1 MRFFRIVLYMMG
13 LLLAGVTTVGAQAG
27 YAQER
32 SVVATAESP
41 SIRFRRLT
49 LADGLS
55 QGHIHDILQ
64 DRRGFMWFATESGL
78 NRYDGHDFKVYD
90 PDPFGA
96 ASLSDGTVNSL
107 HEDRDGFIWVAT
119 RFGGLN
125 RLNPVTDAVTH
136 FQHDP
141 DTPHSL
147 RSGSVNAVF
156 EDSRGAIWVGMENG
170 LSRMHPDRVGHFTHY
185 EHDPS
190 DTHSLSN
197 NRIRSIREDAQGRL
211 WVATANGLNR
221 MDLDTPGRFER
232 YLHAPGPP
240 DAVSPVPKHVLHHQ
254 YVSEQ
259 TPGRMWIGSEGGLIQ
274 FDTERSV
281 VERVA
286 PLASD
291 RTQPRAVMNVSPD
304 PANADVLWVATPGTG
319 LIRFHADT
327 GAFTSY
333 RSAPADRHGL
343 LDLASTYVYTSRSG
357 VVWVGTGGA
366 GINSFYPRTLGIK
379 HYRAGGAGPLRH
391 PNVWGMGVARDGALW
406 VGTDEGYLHRI
417 DSTSTVRV
425 WQADPDDPLQP
436 TQPAATAYDF
446 AEHHDGTMWIGTG
459 RSLDRY
465 DPDTGRFR
473 HYRHDATDSNSLSS
487 HNINVLRYDRAGTL
501 WIGTV
506 DGLNRYKED
515 TDSFQRYMHTPPDA
529 DGTDWVGD
537 VMEDQQGR
545 LWVATR
551 QGVCQL
557 DRTTGTFTTHYH
569 HDPNDPST
577 LTKGRFGWIHERP
590 SEPGVLWVSSLDG
603 GGLDRLDTESGA
615 VTHYTTNTVNL
626 PDNTIYAILPGP
638 GEELWLSTNH
648 GLVRF
653 DPDTRPPHRPVQQF
667 GLESGLQSLEF
678 NQHAAVHHNGR
689 LYLGGV
695 NGLNVFRPRALE
707 GNGIPPRVVLTDLY
721 VSNERV
727 EAGAD
732 APLPRPLAHTE
743 QIDLAH
749 DQDPITIAFL
759 ALHFKNPQRN
769 RYQYQLE
776 GYDTDWVDAGT
787 RREATYTNLPAGTYT
802 FRVRAAN
809 ADGVWSEQAAAL
821 QMHIA
826 PPWWRTWIAYAL
838 YVMLIGGGVGG
849 VFYMQRRRA
858 RRLEAAVHD
867 RTQQV
872 RAQNETLAE
881 QADRLKELNEA
892 KRRFF
897 ANVSHEFRTPLTL
910 LLGPTRDALQQQAP
924 LAPERVEM
932 VYRNGK
938 RLQTLINQLL
948 DLSALD
954 DGRLAADP
962 KWYRLSAVVH
972 AAAGVF
978 APLAERKQLA
988 FEIDTPADP
997 LYAHIDAAHLQ
1008 TAIQNLVS
1016 NAVKYTPT
1024 GGRVAVTLSPED
1036 GRQSRNEANG
1046 AATLL
1051 TAQIVVRDTGP
1062 GIPKDE
1068 QERLFDRFQRG
1079 GRAAARTQE
1088 GSGIGLSLAQELVHA
1103 NSGQIRVDSAPDAGA
1118 TFTITLPARQA
1129 LPNGASVAPVPSP
1142 TGADPAEGAALA
1154 KAASPTPTAP
1164 PNDEDRPVVLVVDDN
1179 PDVRRYVRSV
1189 LETPASGDPEG
1200 AERFAVIEADN
1211 GARGR
1216 DAART
1221 HLPDCIV
1228 ADVMMPEMDG
1238 FEMGQ
1243 ELMHDPMTAGI
1254 PLLYLTAR
1262 ARPQD
1267 EIDGLD
1273 VGADAY
1279 LVKPFEQRV
1288 LRARVQSL
1296 IQKRM
1301 RLRSLYEEE
1310 AAPDTPAG
1318 TPSDNESEESAFAAD
1333 VIQVIRA
1340 NLNDPDFG
1348 VAELADALSISRSHL
1363 YRRLREAADETP
1375 SALIRNERLKQA
1387 RALLRAQQG
1396 NVSEVAY
1403 AVGFNSLS
1411 HFSTSFRKYYDAPP
1425 SEVIAQASD

>member
-1 MRFFRIVLYMMG
+1 MRFSRIVLYMMSA
-13 LLLAGVTTVGAQAG
+13 LLVTVASVAGKTG
-27 YAQER
+27 YAQEN
-32 SVVATAESP
+32 SSIEANTDAS
-41 SIRFRRLT
+41 SIRFERLT

-55 QGHIHDILQ
+55 QGHIYDILQ

-90 PDPFGA
+90 PDPFGT

-107 HEDRDGFIWVAT
+107 HEDQDGFIWVAT
-119 RFGGLN
+119 QFGGLN

-141 DTPHSL
+141 NAPHSL
-147 RSGSVNAVF
+147 RSGPVHAVF

-170 LSRMHPDRVGHFTHY
+170 LSRMPPDRAGHFTHY

-190 DTHSLSN
+190 DVHSLSN
-197 NRIRSIREDAQGRL
+197 NRIRSIQEDAQGRL

-221 MDLDTPGRFER
+221 MDLDAPGRFER

-240 DAVSPVPKHVLHHQ
+240 NAVSPVPEHALHHQ
-254 YVSEQ
+254 HVSKQ

-281 VERVA
+281 VERVV
-286 PLASD
+286 PLASN
-291 RTQPRAVMNVSPD
+291 RTQARAVMNVSPD

-319 LIRFHADT
+319 LIRFHTDT
-327 GAFTSY
+327 GAFTRY

-343 LDLASTYVYTSRSG
+343 LDLASTFVYTSRSG
-357 VVWVGTGGA
+357 VVWVGTAGA
-366 GINSFYPRTLGIK
+366 GINSFYPRTLGIA
-379 HYRAGGAGPLRH
+379 HYRAGAAGPLRH
-391 PNVWGMGVARDGALW
+391 PNVWGMGVARDGARW
-406 VGTDEGYLHRI
+406 VGTNEGYLHRI
-417 DSTSTVRV
+417 DSTGTVRV

-436 TQPAATAYDF
+436 TRPADTAYDI

-465 DPDTGRFR
+465 DPSTDRFR
-473 HYRHDATDSNSLSS
+473 HYQHDPADSTSLSS
-487 HNINVLRYDRAGTL
+487 HNINVLRYDRSGTL
-501 WIGTV
+501 WVGTV
-506 DGLNRYKED
+506 DGLNRYDED
-515 TDSFQRYMHTPPDA
+515 TDSFQRYTHTPPDA
-529 DGTDWVGD
+529 DDTDWIGD
-537 VMEDQQGR
+537 VLEDQQGR

-569 HDPNDPST
+569 HDPSDPST

-603 GGLDRLDTESGA
+603 GGLDRLDTASGT
-615 VTHYTTNTVNL
+615 VTHYTTETVNL
-626 PDNTIYAILPGP
+626 PDNTIYAILPGSN
-638 GEELWLSTNH
+638 GELWLSTNH
-648 GLVRF
+648 GLARF
-653 DPDTRPPHRPVQQF
+653 DPDATPPYRPVQRF

-678 NQHAAVHHNGR
+678 NQHAAVHHNGT

-695 NGLNVFRPRALE
+695 NGLNAFRPRALE

-727 EAGAD
+727 EVGAD
-732 APLPRPLAHTE
+732 SPLQRPLAQTK
-743 QIDLAH
+743 QIDLAYN
-749 DQDPITIAFL
+749 QNQVTIAFL

-776 GYDTDWVDAGT
+776 GYDPNWVDADT

-809 ADGVWSEQAAAL
+809 ADGVWSEQTGAL

-826 PPWWRTWIAYAL
+826 PPWWRTWVAYAF

-910 LLGPTRDALQQQAP
+910 LLGPTRDALQQQVP
-924 LAPERVEM
+924 LPPERVEM

-954 DGRLAADP
+954 DGRLATDP
-962 KWYRLSAVVH
+962 KWHRLDAVVH
-972 AAAGVF
+972 AAAVVF
-978 APLAERKQLA
+978 TPLATRKQIT
-988 FEIDTPADP
+988 FEIDTPATS

-1024 GGRVAVTLSPED
+1024 GGRVAVTLSYD
-1036 GRQSRNEANG
+1036 NDRQECDEASE
-1046 AATLL
+1046 AAALL

-1103 NSGQIRVDSAPDAGA
+1103 NGGQVRVDSAPDAGA
-1118 TFTITLPARQA
+1118 AFTITLPAQQA
-1129 LPNGASVAPVPSP
+1129 LPNGASVAPVPTPSSAAPTENTARTKEESP
-1142 TGADPAEGAALA
+1142 TQTAL
-1154 KAASPTPTAP
+1154 
-1164 PNDEDRPVVLVVDDN
+1164 PNNEDHPVVLVVDDN

-1189 LETPASGDPEG
+1189 LETPAPEDADG
-1200 AERFAVIEADN
+1200 AGRFAVIEAEN
-1211 GARGR
+1211 GAHGC

-1238 FEMGQ
+1238 FEMG
-1243 ELMHDPMTAGI
+1243 ENLMHDPMTAGI

-1267 EIDGLD
+1267 EIEGLD

-1279 LVKPFEQRV
+1279 LAKPFEQRV
-1288 LRARVQSL
+1288 LRARVQGL

-1301 RLRSLYEEE
+1301 RLRTLYEEE
-1310 AAPDTPAG
+1310 TDPTSSNNGA
-1318 TPSDNESEESAFAAD
+1318 EESAFAAD
-1333 VIQVIRA
+1333 VIQVVRA

-1411 HFSTSFRKYYDAPP
+1411 HFSTSFREYYDAPP
-1425 SEVIAQASD
+1425 SEVITQASN